1 MDKQTRSREF
11 LRRFERHER
20 ELRALYLEL
29 YHGDTTAYEYFT
41 EMLRRMWSERS
52 EELRC
57 IDRER
62 LNNPDWY
69 KGHDLVGM
77 LMYVKAFAGTL
88 RGVEQKLDYIESCG
102 VNYLH
107 LFWPRPRDA
116 ATAAMPSR
124 IFAGSSPSLA
134 RWPISPGS
142 RRRAT
147 SAASPCASTS

>member
-11 LRRFERHER
+11 LRRFEQHER

-69 KGHDLVGM
+69 KGHDLTGMQLYVG
-77 LMYVKAFAGTL
+77 AFAGNITSHRFRRHRL
-88 RGVEQKLDYIESCG
+88 RPDS
-102 VNYLH
+102 
-107 LFWPRPRDA
+107 PRP
-116 ATAAMPSR
+116 
-124 IFAGSSPSLA
+124 
-134 RWPISPGS
+134 
-142 RRRAT
+142 
-147 SAASPCASTS
+147 SASDRQ